1 MGHLAEKLVKKGHDV
16 TLVLPANLKIPPDV
30 VALKINTIVFNL
42 KESVT
47 EMSSNN
53 PFGNMPTNPSFS
65 NQLMW
70 DAWYIE
76 PFVMDV
82 GYNLLKDTDVM
93 NKLADKKLDFMIVD
107 AVVLSLM
114 LVPYKLGVP
123 FAIYHCD
130 CFNNF
135 RRVPLLPSFIPNP
148 MLPYSERMSFFE
160 RTANTI
166 FNDLETIML
175 STVKDMSTDY
185 IPELPAVSIVD
196 LLQNASLCILLRD
209 SVLDVTRPVMPDVIP
224 VGTLIGRPAKP
235 LMGDFAE
242 LMDSSPQGVILISF
256 GSNVDELASP
266 ALTKL
271 FIALQQFD
279 ERVIFKSKQKIE
291 NAPNNVHVVD
301 WMPQNDLLVHP
312 NMRLFVTHGGM
323 NSYIESVYHGVPLLV
338 APFAV
343 DQHGN
348 AALVKSQGFGEILD
362 LNDFTS
368 DELKNLIKTITRD
381 TRYKTT
387 ATKLSAIFRELQ
399 ASGLRDPV
407 FWIEHVI
414 KYGASHLRSH
424 SYDMPF
430 YQYVM
435 FDVLVF
441 LVACGLLKAVVML
454 LFCRCITASFCG
466 KPRGKKK
473 NDWFPLPCWPLL
485 WLIAMRPWF
494 GYLYVFQRVLHEK
507 GIIGLASECGP
518 LFKIYL

>member
-1 MGHLAEKLVKKGHDV
+1 
-16 TLVLPANLKIPPDV
+16 
-30 VALKINTIVFNL
+30 
-42 KESVT
+42 
-47 EMSSNN
+47 
-53 PFGNMPTNPSFS
+53 
-65 NQLMW
+65 
-70 DAWYIE
+70 
-76 PFVMDV
+76 
-82 GYNLLKDTDVM
+82 
-93 NKLADKKLDFMIVD
+93 
-107 AVVLSLM
+107 
-114 LVPYKLGVP
+114 
-123 FAIYHCD
+123 
-130 CFNNF
+130 
-135 RRVPLLPSFIPNP
+135 
-148 MLPYSERMSFFE
+148 
-160 RTANTI
+160 
-166 FNDLETIML
+166 
-175 STVKDMSTDY
+175 
-185 IPELPAVSIVD
+185 
-196 LLQNASLCILLRD
+196 
-209 SVLDVTRPVMPDVIP
+209 MPDVIP

-256 GSNVDELASP
+256 GSTVDELASP
-266 ALTKL
+266 ALTNL

-291 NAPNNVHVVD
+291 NAPDNVHVVD
-301 WMPQNDLLVHP
+301 WMPQNDLLAHP

-323 NSYIESVYHGVPLLV
+323 NSFIESVYHGVPLLV

-399 ASGLRDPV
+399 APGLRDPV

-424 SYDMPF
+424 AYDMPF

-435 FDVLVF
+435 FDVSVF
-441 LVACGLLKAVVML
+441 LVACGLLMAVVML

-473 NDWFPLPCWPLL
+473 ND
-485 WLIAMRPWF
+485 
-494 GYLYVFQRVLHEK
+494 
-507 GIIGLASECGP
+507 
-518 LFKIYL
+518 

>member
-1 MGHLAEKLVKKGHDV
+1 MAALWKLLLLSIALGSLIKGTQGYKIGLACALSKSHALMMGHLAEKLVKKGHDV

-30 VALKINTIVFNL
+30 VALEINTMEYNL
-42 KESVT
+42 KAD
-47 EMSSNN
+47 MSSKN
-53 PFGNMPTNPSFS
+53 PFGNMPTNPSFIT
-65 NQLMW
+65 QLIW
-70 DAWYIE
+70 DVSYIA
-76 PFVMDV
+76 PFMMDV
-82 GYNLLKDTDVM
+82 GYNLLEDTDVM

-107 AVVLSLM
+107 PVVVTLM

-123 FAIYHCD
+123 FAIYHSD
-130 CFNNF
+130 CFDHV
-135 RRVPLLPSFIPNP
+135 RRNPSLPSFIPHAL
-148 MLPYSERMSFFE
+148 LPYSERMSFFE

-166 FNDLETIML
+166 FNILETFIL
-175 STVKDMSTDY
+175 STVTDMSTEH
-185 IPELPAVSIVD
+185 IPEFPAVSIVD

-209 SVLDVTRPVMPDVIP
+209 SVLDVTRPVMPDVVP

-235 LMGDFAE
+235 LMGDFVE

-291 NAPNNVHVVD
+291 NAPDNVHVVD
-301 WMPQNDLLVHP
+301 WMPQNDLLAHP

-323 NSYIESVYHGVPLLV
+323 NSYIEAVYHGVPLLV
-338 APFAV
+338 APFAI
-343 DQHGN
+343 DQHGT
-348 AALVKSQGFGEILD
+348 AALVKSQGFGEKLD

-387 ATKLSAIFRELQ
+387 ATKLSAIYRELQ

-414 KYGASHLRSH
+414 RYGASHLRSH
-424 SYDMPF
+424 AYDMPF

-441 LVACGLLKAVVML
+441 LVACGLLMATVMF
-454 LFCRCITASFCG
+454 LFCRCIVASVCG
-466 KPRGKKK
+466 KPKGKKK
-473 NDWFPLPCWPLL
+473 KD
-485 WLIAMRPWF
+485 
-494 GYLYVFQRVLHEK
+494 
-507 GIIGLASECGP
+507 
-518 LFKIYL
+518 